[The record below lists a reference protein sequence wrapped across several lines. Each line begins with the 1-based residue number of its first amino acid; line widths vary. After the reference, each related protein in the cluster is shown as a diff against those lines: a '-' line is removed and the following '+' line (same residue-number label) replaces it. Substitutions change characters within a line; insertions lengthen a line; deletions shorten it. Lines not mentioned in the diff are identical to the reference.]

1 MMLQIPNL
9 IALMQIVCMQFGY
22 IGVLIVSLAGAL
34 SIFIPV
40 PDTIAIFTL
49 AGLRVGGGWVFEPM
63 LLALAAAVG
72 GAIGNLAG
80 YILGLSSGKAITG
93 RFRKNLDFLAKIL
106 NRFGAFAI
114 FAFALT
120 PLPDDLIFIPL
131 GVKRYNPIKA
141 VVSAMMGKFLLC
153 LGVAYGARFS
163 ISLIMSMLG
172 AGTGLV
178 SVLVSTT
185 GGIALTIA
193 LFKVDWAAHFE
204 KHMTK
209 MNDEQKYFD
218 CSCFSQKELQLRIAT
233 FVNDLTREKSLFGKD
248 KISLAVCLER
258 VRLTAL

>member
-1 MMLQIPNL
+1 
-9 IALMQIVCMQFGY
+9 MQFGY
-22 IGVLIVSLAGAL
+22 LGVLVVSLAGAL
-34 SIFIPV
+34 SIFIPI

-49 AGLRVGGGWVFEPM
+49 AGLKVGGGWVFEPM
-63 LLALAAAVG
+63 LLALAAAIG
-72 GAIGNLAG
+72 GAIGNLSG

-120 PLPDDLIFIPL
+120 PLPDDLVFIPL

-141 VVSAMMGKFLLC
+141 VASAMMGKFLFC
-153 LGVAYGARFS
+153 LAVAYGARLS
-163 ISLIMSMLG
+163 IGMIMSMLG

-178 SVLVSTT
+178 SVLVSIT

-193 LFKVDWAAHFE
+193 MFKVDWAAYFE
-204 KHMTK
+204 KHVIK
-209 MNDEQKYFD
+209 MDVEQKYFN
-218 CSCFSQKELQLRIAT
+218 CSCFSQKELQLRIAA
-233 FVNDLTREKSLFGKD
+233 FVSSLAREKSLLGKD